1 MKINMKINMEI
12 NRRLMKI
19 SKKGKIVLLLL
30 ILVLLLFSFG
40 CSAKNPTIK
49 SDIKK
54 KIDYLIGQGIGYFN
68 GNQIDKAISTFS
80 EAYEL
85 SLTIDDTERIIK
97 TSLKLIEIYIYINQ
111 PDKAYTYL
119 TFIKKLSEKEKM
131 EQFYSAI
138 FFQYAKYFELIKDI
152 DNAIASYKEAIKS
165 SKKDIDKS
173 IALNGLGLLY
183 LRLNKY
189 DESLTYLNEAYK
201 INKKLKNYIQLA
213 NNAYNIAQCYFLKKE
228 FSKSLDYAFEAL
240 KYDKISENQYN
251 IFEDLKLIAK
261 IYEYMKNIES
271 AIYYLTKAI
280 NIAKVIAKDQLD
292 YLISE
297 LQRLQSL
304 LS

>member
-1 MKINMKINMEI
+1 MKIKKIYK
-12 NRRLMKI
+12 KI
-19 SKKGKIVLLLL
+19 KIFLL
-30 ILVLLLFSFG
+30 ILILVFLLFSFG
-40 CSAKNPTIK
+40 CSAKNTTIK

-54 KIDYLIGQGIGYFN
+54 KIDYLLGQGIGYLN
-68 GNQIDKAISTFS
+68 GNQIDKAISTFT

-85 SLTIDDTERIIK
+85 SLTIDDAERIIK
-97 TSLKLIEIYIYINQ
+97 TCLKLIETYIQLNR
-111 PDKAYTYL
+111 PDKAYGYL
-119 TFIKKLSEKEKM
+119 AFIKKLSEKEKL
-131 EQFYSAI
+131 EQYYSAI
-138 FFQYAKYFELIKDI
+138 FFQYAKYFELIKDF
-152 DNAIASYKEAIKS
+152 DNAIISYKEAIRT

-189 DESLTYLNEAYK
+189 DESLTCLNEAYK
-201 INKKLKNYIQLA
+201 INKKLKNYIELA
-213 NNAYNIAQCYFLKKE
+213 NNAYNMAQCYFGKKE
-228 FSKSLDYAFEAL
+228 LSKSLEFALEAL

-261 IYEYMKNIES
+261 IYEFMNDIES
-271 AIYYLTKAI
+271 AIYYLNKAI
-280 NIAKVIAKDQLD
+280 NIAQVIAKDQLE

>member
-1 MKINMKINMEI
+1 MKIKKIYK
-12 NRRLMKI
+12 KI
-19 SKKGKIVLLLL
+19 KIFLL
-30 ILVLLLFSFG
+30 ILILVFLLFSFG
-40 CSAKNPTIK
+40 CSAKNTTIK

-54 KIDYLIGQGIGYFN
+54 KIDYLLGQGIGYLN
-68 GNQIDKAISTFS
+68 GNQIDKAISTFT

-85 SLTIDDTERIIK
+85 SLTIDDAERIIK
-97 TSLKLIEIYIYINQ
+97 TCLKLIETYIHINR
-111 PDKAYTYL
+111 PDKAYGYL
-119 TFIKKLSEKEKM
+119 AFIKKLSEKEKL
-131 EQFYSAI
+131 EQYYSAI
-138 FFQYAKYFELIKDI
+138 FFQYAKYFELIKDF
-152 DNAIASYKEAIKS
+152 DNAIISYKEAIRT

-189 DESLTYLNEAYK
+189 DESLTCLNEAYK
-201 INKKLKNYIQLA
+201 INKKLKNYIELA
-213 NNAYNIAQCYFLKKE
+213 NNAYNMAQCYFGKKE
-228 FSKSLDYAFEAL
+228 LSKSLEFALEAL

-261 IYEYMKNIES
+261 IYEFMNDIES
-271 AIYYLTKAI
+271 AIYYLNKAI
-280 NIAKVIAKDQLD
+280 NIAQVIAKDQLE